1 MFKFYEFFKDM
12 NLALNIK
19 ERISV
24 PQPPPRVPPRK
35 VTSEGEPLEKRS
47 TLEGRLRN
55 QSRPQKQSI
64 LFVKFTNW
72 T

>member
-12 NLALNIK
+12 NPALNLN

-24 PQPPPRVPPRK
+24 PQTPPRVPPRK
-35 VTSEGEPLEKRS
+35 VTSEGEPLEKRLS
-47 TLEGRLRN
+47 LEGRLRK

-64 LFVKFTNW
+64 LVVKSTNW